1 MTFDEAG
8 MAQRIDQLLQKH
20 PIVNPAAPEALDNL
34 DQFHIGGADAVDQ
47 LIALL
52 QLSAGDIVV
61 DVGSGFGGPARQIA
75 RRTGNTVVGVDITG
89 AYVAAAKELTR
100 RAGLENLVSFH
111 HTDIASFQ
119 RSELF
124 DAAITMHVQMNVA
137 NKTAWWGQI
146 GSHLAPGG
154 RLAIWEVCRTGDVEP
169 PWPMP
174 WSIDGTDSYLV
185 DAPTLLSTIVAA
197 GFGPESWSDETAWVK
212 DWLAT
217 AFADGM
223 PTGPWLADVL
233 DDGPA
238 RLLNF
243 AAAINEDVV
252 SVWRGSFAKAT

>member
-1 MTFDEAG
+1 MTYDEAG
-8 MAQRIDQLLQKH
+8 LAQRIEQALEEH
-20 PIVNPAAPEALDNL
+20 PLVDPAAPESLDNL

-52 QLSAGDIVV
+52 HLNTGDVIL

-75 RRTGNTVVGVDITG
+75 RRTGNAVVGVDITG
-89 AYVAAAKELTR
+89 AYVAAAQELTR

-119 RSELF
+119 RVDPF
-124 DAAITMHVQMNVA
+124 AAAITMHVQMSIA
-137 NKTAWWGQI
+137 DKTAWWEEI
-146 GSHLAPGG
+146 GSHLASGG
-154 RLAIWEVCRTGDVEP
+154 RLAIWEVCRTGNGEP

-174 WSIDGTDSYLV
+174 WSINGTDSYLA

-197 GFGPESWSDETAWVK
+197 GFQPESWSDETAWVK
-212 DWLAT
+212 QWLAT

-223 PTGPWLADVL
+223 PTGPWLAEVL
-233 DDGPA
+233 DDGA
-238 RLLNF
+238 TRLLNF

-252 SVWRGSFAKAT
+252 SVWRGSFTKAT